1 MLSAPLAGLLGAALT
16 VWVTFVPCLLWIFLG
31 ALSAALATMSSPCGV
46 AGLVIEWPVAA
57 SLQTLSMPVTLG
69 VTGVF
74 GMLATFL

>member
-1 MLSAPLAGLLGAALT
+1 
-16 VWVTFVPCLLWIFLG
+16 
-31 ALSAALATMSSPCGV
+31 
-46 AGLVIEWPVAA
+46 VIEWPVAA